1 MATLEIYDNQKY
13 KLTFVLKVQNN
24 IKKNTNLE
32 SGSHLGL
39 IQV

>member
-24 IKKNTNLE
+24 IKKILT
-32 SGSHLGL
+32 SKATL
-39 IQV
+39 IWA